1 MEHMQINLTLAI
13 SDQII
18 SIKHAHY
25 KDDND
30 KNNQLLYSNVAARI
44 KILLITNLPLLR
56 KQKKIMKVTNLV
68 TILI

>member
-1 MEHMQINLTLAI
+1 MEHMQIYLTLAI

-18 SIKHAHY
+18 SIKYAHY